1 MPACRGADRERRLA
15 FSCRDRAC
23 LTALQAAPARAAHVL
38 QESVEKL
45 KEAAKELNPR
55 AKVVVT
61 DSLVTVDDAETIRGK
76 RVVLVEDGPTLTHGG
91 MPYGAGESPHQALAW
106 SQPGCEWGLVGPL
119 VEDTQSLRPG

>member
-1 MPACRGADRERRLA
+1 MA

-23 LTALQAAPARAAHVL
+23 STVLQAAPAHAAHVL
-38 QESVEKL
+38 QENVEKL
-45 KEAAKELNPR
+45 KETAKELNPR

-91 MPYGAGESPHQALAW
+91 MPYGAGESPPQAL
-106 SQPGCEWGLVGPL
+106 
-119 VEDTQSLRPG
+119 T